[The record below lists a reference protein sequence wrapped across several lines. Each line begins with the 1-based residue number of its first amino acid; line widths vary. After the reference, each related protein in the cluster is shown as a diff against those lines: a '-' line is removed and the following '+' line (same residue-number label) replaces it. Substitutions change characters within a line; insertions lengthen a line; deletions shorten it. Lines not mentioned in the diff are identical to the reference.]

1 MLCRTRDSLPFPM
14 LQCLERSW
22 AGAVSQVLH
31 FTHLRLRN
39 WRNFTVV
46 DVPLA
51 KRMFIVGPNA
61 VGKSNLLDVFRFL
74 RHLTV
79 EGGGLAQAVKAR
91 RGLSRLRSLH
101 QKGRNSDVEIE
112 IKAIDSDGGV
122 WRYLLAFNRARKGG
136 REEIPVVKREEAWY
150 LAPGSPNEENRL
162 LRPDGP
168 DKEDALQLTQTA
180 VQQVAKTRQF
190 RPLKDFFSSVTYLHL
205 VPQLIREEQSPPDDA
220 VGGDH
225 YGRDLLFR
233 IRGTPGRS
241 QEARLGRIRNAL
253 KLAVPNLGAL
263 ELVLDKDTSRP
274 HLQAKFL
281 HWRGPAA
288 KQDEREFSD
297 GTLRLIGLLWAL
309 QEPAGPLLLEEPE
322 LSLHSGIVRN
332 LAPFIARAQRG
343 PLGRQAFVSTH
354 SDLLM
359 ADPGIGAD
367 EVLLVR
373 PVSEGS
379 VVMQGAGQADI
390 RRALQSGLTPADVV
404 MPLTAMEQIDLFADL
419 KV

>member
-1 MLCRTRDSLPFPM
+1 M
-14 LQCLERSW
+14 
-22 AGAVSQVLH
+22 SQVLR
-31 FTHLRLRN
+31 FTQLRLRN
-39 WRNFTVV
+39 WRNFTAV

-51 KRMFIVGPNA
+51 RRMFVVGPNA

-79 EGGGLAQAVKAR
+79 EGGGLAQAVKTR

-112 IKAIDSDGGV
+112 VKAIDSDGGE
-122 WRYLLAFNRARKGG
+122 WRYLLAFNRAGKGG
-136 REEIPVVKREEAWY
+136 REELPVVKKEEAWY
-150 LAPGSPNEENRL
+150 RPAGSSEEQNKL
-162 LRPDGP
+162 LRPDDN
-168 DKEDALQLTQTA
+168 DKDDALQLTQTA

-190 RPLKDFFSSVTYLHL
+190 RPLKDFFASVTYLHL
-205 VPQLIREEQSPPDDA
+205 VPQLIREEQLPPEDA
-220 VGGDH
+220 LGGDL

-233 IRGTPGRS
+233 IRATPSRS
-241 QEARLGRIRNAL
+241 QEARLARIRDAL
-253 KLAVPNLGAL
+253 KLAVPNLNEL
-263 ELVLDKDTSRP
+263 ELVLDKETSRP
-274 HLQAKFL
+274 HLQAAFV
-281 HWRGPAA
+281 HWRDPAA

-322 LSLHSGIVRN
+322 LSLHSGIVRH

-343 PLGRQAFVSTH
+343 PAGRQALVSTH
-354 SDLLM
+354 NDLLM
-359 ADPGIGAD
+359 SDPGIGAD

-373 PVSEGS
+373 PANEGS
-379 VVMQGAGQADI
+379 VVIQGASQPDI
-390 RRALQSGLTPADVV
+390 RRALQNGLTAADVV
-404 MPLTAMEQIDLFADL
+404 MPLTAMQQIDLFADL